1 MVSQAR
7 MMMGGIAA
15 IAVLAVT
22 VWICM
27 PSMPKHHGTVEI
39 KQLDPASWSVQV
51 TELGAAMDENK
62 TAATAR

>member
-7 MMMGGIAA
+7 MMLGGIAA
-15 IAVLAVT
+15 IAVLSVT

-27 PSMPKHHGTVEI
+27 PRQHGTVEI

-51 TELGAAMDENK
+51 TELGPAAEDNK
-62 TAATAR
+62 TAATVR

>member
-7 MMMGGIAA
+7 MTLGGIAA
-15 IAVLAVT
+15 IAVLGAT

-27 PSMPKHHGTVEI
+27 PRHHGTVEI

-51 TELGAAMDENK
+51 TELGTSVADNK
-62 TAATAR
+62 TASTAR